1 MMQTHEEH
9 EKVLEE
15 LIELSHGLGRPERKF
30 TIIGEGNTS
39 ASLGDGTFFLKAS
52 GTELATIDRS
62 GFVLLY
68 EAKILELLP
77 KGNVSEEEL
86 KRFFED
92 AKVDRSQTR
101 RPSVEALMHAI
112 CLSYDGVKFVGH
124 THPTEINKLTCSTS
138 YPENLKGRMYP
149 DEIVVLGIDSVFV
162 PYTDPGIPMALKIK
176 EEIDRFIKK
185 YDAIPKSIYIQNHG
199 FVALG
204 GSAVEVENI
213 TLTASKAAEVRLGA
227 LLAGGIN
234 ILPEETVRHIKNR
247 PDEKYRQALFE
258 GKR

>member
-176 EEIDRFIKK
+176 EEI
-185 YDAIPKSIYIQNHG
+185 S
-199 FVALG
+199 
-204 GSAVEVENI
+204 
-213 TLTASKAAEVRLGA
+213 RLSR
-227 LLAGGIN
+227 N
-234 ILPEETVRHIKNR
+234 
-247 PDEKYRQALFE
+247 
-258 GKR
+258 